1 MLGGIEHIMSRIQ
14 EIRSRFGYGAMQPS
28 SQINRSTVPSSTN
41 PIDKIDKA
49 DKELFDSVSVKR
61 LPGNGD
67 ESAHLS
73 EFAEI
78 LKFTDPKSRL
88 VSALADGP
96 LKAAGD
102 GEVKFSDLIAASAD
116 KYGLDYNLIRLVIEA
131 ESGFNPNAKSPAGAM
146 GLMQLMP
153 ATAKSMG
160 VDDAF
165 DAAQNIDGGSR
176 YLKMMLD
183 RFGSIEL
190 ALAAYNAGP
199 GNVKKYGG
207 IPPFEETRNY
217 VARIMSRLQEL
228 DSGFQNSG
236 SKG

>member
-1 MLGGIEHIMSRIQ
+1 MGPG
-14 EIRSRFGYGAMQPS
+14 
-28 SQINRSTVPSSTN
+28 STN
-41 PIDKIDKA
+41 PVDTG
-49 DKELFDSVSVKR
+49 LFDSVPVKR
-61 LPGNGD
+61 LPGSGD
-67 ESAHLS
+67 KSTDLS
-73 EFAEI
+73 NFAEA
-78 LKFTDPKSRL
+78 LKYADQKSRS
-88 VSALADGP
+88 VSASAAAL
-96 LKAAGD
+96 LKAAS
-102 GEVKFSDLIAASAD
+102 GEEVEFSDLIAASAE
-116 KYGLDYNLIRLVIEA
+116 KYGLDYNLIRSVIEA
-131 ESGFNPNAKSPAGAM
+131 ESSFDPNAKSPAGAM

-160 VDDAF
+160 VEDAF

-207 IPPFEETRNY
+207 IPPFKETQSY

-228 DSGFQNSG
+228 NSWARG
-236 SKG
+236 EDL